1 MNYCRDDLDLEISVV
16 KNSGPSKRATE
27 RQALPDEL
35 AKYLRDMI
43 IGGELRPGHRV
54 NTPRL
59 CSRFGVSRTPLRE
72 ALKMLAAEGLVQLRP
87 NRSAVIQRVSGDMI
101 NELVPIVGCLEA
113 LAGRIACQRID
124 AATLGDVEAMY
135 HHLLSCLDQHD
146 ERSFI
151 EADKA
156 ILRTVLAVAGNATL
170 SRLLETLMI
179 KLRWQTAY
187 HHAQHEWDRTVE
199 LQKQSRHALQIRD
212 GDLWALVAQR
222 YVLHRATLLLR
233 DIDGTASA
241 KSRRPRPRSRL
252 SAVVRP
258 RG

>member
-1 MNYCRDDLDLEISVV
+1 MNYFKDDLHPDYSVV
-16 KNSGPSKRATE
+16 NNSGPNKRAIE

-35 AKYLRDMI
+35 ARYLRDMI
-43 IGGELRPGHRV
+43 IGGELRPGHPV

-59 CSRFGVSRTPLRE
+59 CMRLGVSRTPLRE
-72 ALKMLAAEGLVQLRP
+72 ALKVLAAEGLVQLRP

-101 NELVPIVGCLEA
+101 NELVPIFGCLKA
-113 LAGRIACQRID
+113 LAGQMACARID
-124 AATLGDVEAMY
+124 AATLADLEMMY
-135 HHLLSCLDQHD
+135 HHLLSCLDRRD

-156 ILRTVLAVAGNATL
+156 ILRTVLAVAGNETL

-187 HHAQHEWDRTVE
+187 HHAPQEWDQTHA
-199 LQKQSRHALQIRD
+199 LKKQSHHALQSRD
-212 GDLWALVAQR
+212 GDLWGLVAQR

-241 KSRRPRPRSRL
+241 KSRRPRPRPRL
-252 SAVVRP
+252 SARAL
-258 RG
+258 